1 MKSNDINIENQ
12 RKFGVRATQVSHGEP
27 GKVYLGQVAELLQHF
42 LLLILLRRLGPVH
55 KSYLWFLNGF
65 EWLRVY
71 CPFIWNAHFVCFHA
85 IEAGPLSLIS
95 SGLGREQAPWCS
107 VTDISVPWARIS
119 KGSHTFLLFSFCAL
133 SENDFGKEA
142 VVRAGYPRPHWLWPW
157 GKRKHGGTVG
167 GNLWNRNTNV
177 LLLGPVET
185 QICI

>member
-27 GKVYLGQVAELLQHF
+27 GKVYLGQVAGLLQHF

-65 EWLRVY
+65 EWLRVS

-85 IEAGPLSLIS
+85 IDAGPVSLIS

-119 KGSHTFLLFSFCAL
+119 KGFSHILALLVLCAVRERL
-133 SENDFGKEA
+133 RWGSCGEGWLPTAPLVMA
-142 VVRAGYPRPHWLWPW
+142 VG
-157 GKRKHGGTVG
+157 
-167 GNLWNRNTNV
+167 
-177 LLLGPVET
+177 ET
-185 QICI
+185 QARRYRRWESVEQKH